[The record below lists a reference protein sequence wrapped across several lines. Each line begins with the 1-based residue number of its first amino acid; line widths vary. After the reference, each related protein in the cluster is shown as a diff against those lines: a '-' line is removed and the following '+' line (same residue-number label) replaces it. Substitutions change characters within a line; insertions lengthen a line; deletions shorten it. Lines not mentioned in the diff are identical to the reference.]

1 MLETAS
7 DLLPDIFSYLFIQHR
22 KEKIAAFMESLENL
36 VMFELIYC
44 LHFAAGKAS
53 EKEAFARLKKRSPFY
68 LTANFQFGTEINKN
82 FFRKSGVMP

>member
-1 MLETAS
+1 
-7 DLLPDIFSYLFIQHR
+7 
-22 KEKIAAFMESLENL
+22 MESLENL

-68 LTANFQFGTEINKN
+68 LTANFQLGTGINKN
-82 FFRKSGVMP
+82 FFKKAESCPDFPEFQSRPINTQNFILSNSNNEP